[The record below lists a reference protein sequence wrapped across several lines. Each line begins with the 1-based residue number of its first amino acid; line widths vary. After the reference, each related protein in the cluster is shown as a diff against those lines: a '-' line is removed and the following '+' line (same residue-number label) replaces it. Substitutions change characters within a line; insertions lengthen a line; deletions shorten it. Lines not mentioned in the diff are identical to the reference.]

1 MSHDTALLAFLA
13 DSLALWDI
21 DGEVQPG
28 TGSMVAEIR
37 TSNGVWIAIE
47 RAPADTPFRWLVK
60 WRNAGEAPGGIR
72 ELRPRAC
79 GSLTGLLAAMR
90 EALNVERGS
99 AVRIVPAPMQVN
111 A

>member
-21 DGEVQPG
+21 DGTVQPG
-28 TGSMVAEIR
+28 TGNVVAEIR
-37 TSNGVWIAIE
+37 TSDGTWIAIE
-47 RAPADTPFRWLVK
+47 RAPADTPFRWLAR
-60 WRNAGEAPGGIR
+60 WRKAGEAPGTLR

-79 GSLTGLLAAMR
+79 ASLTGLLAAMR

-99 AVRIVPAPMQVN
+99 AVRIVPAPVD